1 MNTNPENSLSDP
13 PEKTPPA
20 GSSAT
25 GRRPKFFHA
34 AILLLP
40 LLVAGIGFVR
50 SLNAIEISPV
60 PAGELGSG
68 PEISVPKFPPAASA
82 HALPKPNVIDQAQT
96 EADRKSRGCLQC
108 HAGSESMHVSPNVVL
123 GCTDCHGGNAT
134 PGLTQRQAHVAPRNP
149 VFWESS
155 ANPNDSTVLLNHES
169 AEFIQFVNPGDL
181 RVAEKTC
188 GPCHAEIVK
197 NVGHSMMRHGGMLW
211 GAALYNNGAYPAKNY
226 RFGQAYGLDG
236 VPLRLDSPVPVT
248 PAMTEKYGILP
259 FIDPLPRFEISQ
271 PSNILRIFER
281 GGEAQS
287 SLGSPNPF
295 EEPGKPARRLSE
307 RGLGTL
313 NRIDPVFLNL
323 QKTRLH
329 DPLLDFM
336 GSNNHPGDYRSSG
349 CTACHVVYAND
360 RSPTHSGWY
369 SKYGNQ
375 GLSFTADKAIRK
387 DERGHPIKHQFTR
400 AIPTS
405 QCMNCH
411 MHQGNLFVNPYLGFT
426 WWDEETDGEF
436 MYPAKQKNPTPEELV
451 NAVRDNPEAAAAR
464 GLWGN
469 LDFLEKVA
477 ELNPKLK
484 QTQFADYHG
493 HGWIFRA
500 VFKHDR
506 EGNLRDRADKIIP
519 QDDPMKFAKAVHLQD
534 EHLAHGMQC
543 ADCHFDKDVHGNG
556 LLYGEPRAATTIEC
570 IDCHG
575 TIQNRPNL
583 LTSGNGGKI
592 DLRADNTAWGPRFFW
607 QGKKLFQRST
617 MAPDLVWEV
626 PQTVDT
632 IDPTSSHYN
641 AKSAYA
647 KTMLRDGKSWGA
659 VPKDNCPRNLAH
671 DNSNVSCQICH
682 SSWATSCFGCHLP
695 MRANQR
701 VPANKFE
708 GTTTRNFTS
717 YNPQVVRDD
726 VFQLGVDAT
735 YKNNRLAVLRSS
747 SAVIVSSQN
756 ANREWVYSQQQ
767 TISAEGY
774 SGQAYNPHLPHT
786 TSGVGT
792 TKECEDCHVSKS
804 NDNNAWL
811 ASLLGFGT
819 GTVNFFGRYAY
830 VGEGKGGL
838 DAVVW
843 TEQDEPQAAIGSHL
857 QKLAYPDNYQKHV
870 TENHARL
877 KESCH
882 KEGSEIL
889 DLQLRGEYLYTAN
902 GPAGFEVF
910 DVANIDQK
918 GFSERIS
925 TAPVSPLGQRTYV
938 RTKYATSVTLPSTL
952 GVDPLRSR
960 RPENE
965 EQAVSPIYAW
975 VFITDREE
983 GLVMSTVG
991 TLLDGNPDNNFFD
1004 REKIIRFN
1012 PGGKLTGA
1020 MHSFMA
1026 GTNLYVVG
1034 RNGLFVV
1041 GLRNDALAAPVLA
1054 GELTAGLNN
1063 PRAVGVQFRYAFVT
1077 DAEGFKVL
1085 DVTEPTKPR
1094 LVPGA
1099 VIPLRHAQRFYLA
1112 RTRVYVADGTDGL
1125 ALIDITNPEKPRLEQ
1140 LYNADGQLNDTRAVQ
1155 IGSISASEFALVA
1168 DGKNGLRVLQLI
1180 SPENVPGHMGFSPT
1194 PNPKL
1199 IATYPTPTPALA
1211 VSRGLDRDRVV
1222 DESGNQTVVFGR
1234 RGSRPFHLDEMQKFY
1249 ERDGGLYTVENVTV
1263 QSGRLVTKSGAP
1275 LEPTAEFSPVDAAP
1289 TAPVNDNE
1297 RLMRRGQ

>member
-1 MNTNPENSLSDP
+1 M
-13 PEKTPPA
+13 
-20 GSSAT
+20 
-25 GRRPKFFHA
+25 R
-34 AILLLP
+34 
-40 LLVAGIGFVR
+40 VAGLAF
-50 SLNAIEISPV
+50 
-60 PAGELGSG
+60 AGLLSAQLALFAQSDGSG
-68 PEISVPKFPPAASA
+68 PEISVPKNPPPDAA
-82 HALPKPNVIDQAQT
+82 HALPKPNWIDQSPVD
-96 EADRKSRGCLQC
+96 ADKKSRGCLEC
-108 HAGSESMHVSPNVVL
+108 HAGVEPMHTSKNVVL
-123 GCTDCHGGNAT
+123 GCIDCHGGNAT
-134 PGLTQRQAHVAPRNP
+134 PGLKQTQAHVAPRNP

-155 ANPNDSTVLLNHES
+155 ANPNDSSVLLNHES

-188 GPCHAEIVK
+188 GPCHGDIVRD
-197 NVGHSMMRHGGMLW
+197 VGHSMMRHGAMLW

-248 PAMTEKYGILP
+248 PEMTERFGILP
-259 FIDPLPRFEISQ
+259 FLDPLPRFNISQ
-271 PSNILRIFER
+271 PSNLLRIFER
-281 GGEAQS
+281 GGEAQLQ
-287 SLGSPNPF
+287 LGNPDPF

-313 NRIDPVFLNL
+313 LRIDPVFLNL

-360 RSPTHSGWY
+360 RSPTDSGWY
-369 SKYGNQ
+369 SKFGNQ
-375 GLSFTADKAIRK
+375 GLSFTADNAIRK
-387 DERGHPIKHQFTR
+387 DERGHPITHRFTR

-411 MHQGNLFVNPYLGFT
+411 MHQGNLFVNPFLGYT

-436 MYPAKQKNPTPEELV
+436 MYPAKQKNPTPEEIV
-451 NAVRDNPEAAAAR
+451 KSIRDNPEAAAAR
-464 GLWGN
+464 GLWGD
-469 LDFLEKVA
+469 LDFLEKVS
-477 ELNPKLK
+477 ELNPKLTN
-484 QTQFADYHG
+484 TQFADYHG
-493 HGWIFRA
+493 HGWVFRA

-506 EGNLRDRADKIIP
+506 EGNLRDRDDNIIP
-519 QDDPMKFAKAVHLQD
+519 HDDPQKFAKAVHLKD

-543 ADCHFDKDVHGNG
+543 ADCHFDVDVHGNG

-575 TIQNRPNL
+575 TIEKRPTL
-583 LTSGNGGKI
+583 VTSGNGGI
-592 DLRADNTAWGPRFFW
+592 WSGTQVTNVDLRADNTAWGPRFFW
-607 QGKKLFQRST
+607 QGNKLFQRST
-617 MAPDLVWEV
+617 MAPDLIWEV
-626 PQTVDT
+626 PQTMDT
-632 IDPTSSHYN
+632 IDPNSSHFN

-647 KTMLRDGKSWGA
+647 KTLLRDGKSWGA
-659 VPKDNCPRNLAH
+659 VPKPENCTRDLAH

-701 VPANKFE
+701 VPLNKFE
-708 GTTTRNFTS
+708 GTTDRNFTS

-726 VFQLGVDAT
+726 VFQLGIDAT
-735 YKNNRLAVLRSS
+735 YKSNRLAVLRSS

-756 ANREWVYSQQQ
+756 ANRDWIYSQQQ
-767 TISAEGY
+767 TISADGY

-792 TKECEDCHVSKS
+792 TKECEDCHVSKA

-857 QKLAYPDNYQKHV
+857 QKIAYPDNFKKHV
-870 TENHARL
+870 EDNHGILQEA
-877 KESCH
+877 EH
-882 KEGSEIL
+882 KEANEIL

-902 GPAGFEVF
+902 GAGGFEVF

-918 GFSERIS
+918 DFSERIS

-952 GVDPLRSR
+952 GVDPLRAHQ
-960 RPENE
+960 PENQ
-965 EQAVSPIYAW
+965 EQPVSPIYAW
-975 VFITDREE
+975 VFVTDREE
-983 GLVMSTVG
+983 GLVMATVG

-1004 REKIIRFN
+1004 KEKIIRFN
-1012 PGGKLTGA
+1012 PDGKLTGA

-1034 RNGLFVV
+1034 KNGLFVV
-1041 GLRNDALAAPVLA
+1041 GLRNDALEAPMLA
-1054 GELTAGLNN
+1054 GEVTAGLKN

-1077 DAEGFKVL
+1077 DDEGFKVL
-1085 DVTEPTKPR
+1085 DITVPTKPK
-1094 LVPGA
+1094 LIPGA
-1099 VIPLRHAQRFYLA
+1099 FVPLKHAQRFYLA
-1112 RTRVYVADGTDGL
+1112 RTYAYVADGEDGL
-1125 ALIDITNPEKPRLEQ
+1125 AFIDISNPEKPKLER
-1140 LYNADGQLNDTRAVQ
+1140 LYNADGQLTDTRAVQ
-1155 IGSISASEFALVA
+1155 IGSVNASEFALVA
-1168 DGKNGLRVLQLI
+1168 DGKNGLRDIQLI
-1180 SPENVPGHMGFSPT
+1180 SPENVPGAMGFSPV

-1199 IATYPTPTPALA
+1199 IATFPTKSPAVA

-1222 DESGNQTVVFGR
+1222 DESGNETVVFGR
-1234 RGSRPFHLDEMQKFY
+1234 RGSRPFNLDEMKKFY
-1249 ERDGGLYTVENVTV
+1249 ERDGELYTVENVSV
-1263 QSGRLVTKSGAP
+1263 RDGKLVTRSGG
-1275 LEPTAEFSPVDAAP
+1275 EQKPTAAFQPGSEETAMPVE
-1289 TAPVNDNE
+1289 NE